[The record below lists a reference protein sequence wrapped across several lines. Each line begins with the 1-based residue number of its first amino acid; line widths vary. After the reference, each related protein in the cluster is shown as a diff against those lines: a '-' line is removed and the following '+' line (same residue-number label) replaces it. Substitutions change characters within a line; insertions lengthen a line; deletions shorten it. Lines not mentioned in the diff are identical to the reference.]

1 MPKIVDHAA
10 RRREITQAAADLI
23 AEGGPS
29 AFTMRALSARC
40 GVANGALER
49 YFPTKGDI
57 LVSCYDL
64 AYSRLRA
71 HTYEQMI
78 GVEPGLA
85 SLRVLVRA
93 LLPVST
99 EIGDV
104 ARVMLAFW
112 NELSSVPDVAA
123 RVFADS
129 ASMRDRFVAELRV
142 AVERGEIDCSDRL
155 EAVGYAL
162 HVFVVGSYHVAQRP
176 EGAEDPDLQLAALDL
191 VLGAP

>member
-112 NELSSVPDVAA
+112 SELSSVPEVAA

-155 EAVGYAL
+155 DAVGYAL
-162 HVFVVGSYHVAQRP
+162 HVFVVGSYHVAQGP
-176 EGAEDPDLQLAALDL
+176 EGAEDPGLQLAALDL
-191 VLGAP
+191 VLGAT